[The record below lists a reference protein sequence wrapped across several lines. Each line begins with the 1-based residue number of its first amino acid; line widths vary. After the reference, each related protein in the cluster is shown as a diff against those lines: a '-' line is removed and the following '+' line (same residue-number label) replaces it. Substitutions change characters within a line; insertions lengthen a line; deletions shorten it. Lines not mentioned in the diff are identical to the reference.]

1 MERATLVRLSESP
14 EARTGEASVAGLTIR
29 GLRAPDDYSE
39 MNRIANAERERIG
52 IAFTT
57 TVDQLA
63 DYYKRPSRFD
73 AIRDLAIFELDG
85 RMAGYARGRINQ
97 VVGGAKVHEI
107 VPFLDPAVDVRSVFP
122 LMLSVVEAHHRRMA
136 ADDPTANKVLQTFG
150 GDAAPERDAIIV
162 AAGFDAV
169 RHSYTMVR
177 PHVEDLPDADL
188 PAGLEIRPVRA
199 EDVRAIWDAGIDAF
213 RDAWGFIEPDEDDYG
228 RFLTDPMDSQR
239 ELWRVAWDGDEVAGQ
254 VRSFINEAEN
264 ERFGRRR
271 GYTESISVR
280 RPWRR
285 RGLAR
290 ALIGASIRALR
301 ERGMTET
308 ALGVDTQNVTGAL
321 ALYESC
327 GYIAVSRTTTF
338 EKPLD

>member
-1 MERATLVRLSESP
+1 
-14 EARTGEASVAGLTIR
+14 
-29 GLRAPDDYSE
+29 
-39 MNRIANAERERIG
+39 
-52 IAFTT
+52 
-57 TVDQLA
+57 
-63 DYYKRPSRFD
+63 
-73 AIRDLAIFELDG
+73 
-85 RMAGYARGRINQ
+85 
-97 VVGGAKVHEI
+97 
-107 VPFLDPAVDVRSVFP
+107 
-122 LMLSVVEAHHRRMA
+122 
-136 ADDPTANKVLQTFG
+136 
-150 GDAAPERDAIIV
+150 
-162 AAGFDAV
+162 
-169 RHSYTMVR
+169 
-177 PHVEDLPDADL
+177 
-188 PAGLEIRPVRA
+188 VRA

-213 RDAWGFIEPDEDDYG
+213 RDAWGFVEPDEDDYA

-327 GYIAVSRTTTF
+327 GYIAVSRTTVF